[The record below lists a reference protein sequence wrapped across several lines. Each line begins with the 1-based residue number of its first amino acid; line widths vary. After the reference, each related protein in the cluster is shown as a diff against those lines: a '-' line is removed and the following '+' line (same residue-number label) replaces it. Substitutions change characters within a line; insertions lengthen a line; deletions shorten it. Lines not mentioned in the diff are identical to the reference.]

1 MSKTIIPSTPTALPL
16 PPLPKIYTN
25 NKASALVAVAESD
38 STGGPTPI
46 TVTAGDVL
54 LTPLQPIAAGV
65 NVGMEW
71 VSVVLSATAT
81 TQITPDVLSMTGAS
95 GGTFS
100 VSAEMEGAV
109 SSEALNTPFPA
120 QQPVVNCQLLDHDES
135 LYEKGYE
142 SEGAQM

>member
-1 MSKTIIPSTPTALPL
+1 MAAP
-16 PPLPKIYTN
+16 
-25 NKASALVAVAESD
+25 D
-38 STGGPTPI
+38 STGGPIPS
-46 TVTAGDVL
+46 TAPSGDVL

-71 VSVVLSATAT
+71 VSVVVSATST

-109 SSEALNTPFPA
+109 SSVALNTPFPA
-120 QQPVVNCQLLDHDES
+120 QQPVVNCRFSNHDEY
-135 LYEKGYE
+135 LYDEGYYL
-142 SEGAQM
+142 EGAQMYYD